1 MEVLDAKGLSE
12 RLRWED
18 NEYWLHL
25 EAETPFEKY
34 PAKQHARR
42 VQEKLGVE
50 EGLIYLPGQPARNN
64 EDSDMPAPFRQRR
77 YFYYLSGCNEPD
89 CHLTYDT
96 RRDELCLFIPRIKP
110 ERVIWNGRGSTLAEA
125 LVKYDVDQVFYA
137 DELEYAVQ
145 GWAIGN
151 RQASIYTMHQSSQ
164 FPGCENLKPRID
176 STALQP
182 AMNICRMIKDDH
194 EIKLIRKANDISS
207 QAHREVLANIAKFK
221 NEAQVEG
228 LFMDVCISHQ
238 AKQQAYDPIAASGPN
253 AGTLHYDAN
262 NEDLAGRQLMCLD
275 AGCEYELYASDIT
288 RSFPLS
294 ASWPSKEAENIY
306 KLVQRMQETCIK
318 RLEPGVR
325 YLDLHIMAHQIAID
339 GLLQLGILHNGTK
352 EEIYKAGTS
361 RAFFP
366 HGLGHHIGLE
376 VHDVGQAQL
385 MSVRRG
391 KPVYQQAPSLY
402 PQNFHIPVYDPETCR
417 APSDPQSSHL
427 EEGMVVTVEPG
438 IYFSVYA
445 LQHFYLPSPIHRN
458 FINVEVLERYM
469 PVGGVR
475 IEDDILITSC
485 GYENLTKAPKGDAM
499 LEIIRHGKSGTID
512 LPAPNLAPQRRL
524 SGHVEQPMRR
534 APGISKK
541 TPSQH
546 LQKPLARATTLPAD
560 FKQQHDMHVESF
572 AGPSI
577 LANFSHS
584 MSTEEKIQQWQR
596 KRNSGETVS
605 CPSTNTKKLQP
616 VCGEI
621 SSNVQHVYMGNASSL
636 TSSSRPSREFESTP
650 MCKNCAI
657 LVQTL
662 DRLRQNL
669 TNSTHRFPEPE
680 AKHIVK
686 PDLGTKHTPS
696 AAPQIDELSV
706 GASACTINLD
716 KRQRITLPPPRSML
730 VRPSETREVHRIRR
744 CDTAPLSCK
753 VQAQVPSGQVPRPHA
768 QREQSANN
776 ANPDSWRHQT
786 LTATTLPTSAK
797 GCDSKRLPKTL
808 PSAEPLE
815 AEATRQKLESLQ
827 LRLHCLEEG
836 ARVKRQQQDQAALPD
851 RFLAS
856 RPSMPVLASHN
867 PWQQHSAQSL
877 PVGRRGL
884 TNRRSTNIEDHD
896 IARYQQGRYEEGDHQ
911 RRFERDALMR
921 DTFFLR

>member
-1 MEVLDAKGLSE
+1 MEALDANGLSE
-12 RLRWED
+12 RLRWEGND
-18 NEYWLHL
+18 YWLHL

-96 RRDELCLFIPRIKP
+96 RRDELSLFIPRIKP

-151 RQASIYTMHQSSQ
+151 RQAGIYILHQSSQ

-176 STALQP
+176 STALRP
-182 AMNICRMIKDDH
+182 AMNMCRMIKDDH

-294 ASWPSKEAENIY
+294 ASWPSREAENIY

-391 KPVYQQAPSLY
+391 KQVYQQAPSLY

-445 LQHFYLPSPIHRN
+445 LQQFYLPSPIHRN
-458 FINVEVLERYM
+458 FINAEVLERYM

-475 IEDDILITSC
+475 IEDNILITSC
-485 GYENLTKAPKGDAM
+485 GHENLTTAPKGDAM
-499 LEIIRHGKSGTID
+499 LEIIRNGNDTTGD
-512 LPAPNLAPQRRL
+512 LPSPNLAPHRRL
-524 SGHVEQPMRR
+524 SGHVERSMRR
-534 APGISKK
+534 APGISRK

-560 FKQQHDMHVESF
+560 LKQQRDMDFEPS
-572 AGPSI
+572 AGPS
-577 LANFSHS
+577 LFANFSDS
-584 MSTEEKIQQWQR
+584 MSTKEKIQQWHHKSHSR
-596 KRNSGETVS
+596 DSVPY
-605 CPSTNTKKLQP
+605 PSATMNRLQP
-616 VCGEI
+616 
-621 SSNVQHVYMGNASSL
+621 SL
-636 TSSSRPSREFESTP
+636 
-650 MCKNCAI
+650 
-657 LVQTL
+657 
-662 DRLRQNL
+662 
-669 TNSTHRFPEPE
+669 
-680 AKHIVK
+680 
-686 PDLGTKHTPS
+686 
-696 AAPQIDELSV
+696 
-706 GASACTINLD
+706 
-716 KRQRITLPPPRSML
+716 
-730 VRPSETREVHRIRR
+730 
-744 CDTAPLSCK
+744 
-753 VQAQVPSGQVPRPHA
+753 
-768 QREQSANN
+768 
-776 ANPDSWRHQT
+776 
-786 LTATTLPTSAK
+786 
-797 GCDSKRLPKTL
+797 
-808 PSAEPLE
+808 
-815 AEATRQKLESLQ
+815 
-827 LRLHCLEEG
+827 
-836 ARVKRQQQDQAALPD
+836 
-851 RFLAS
+851 
-856 RPSMPVLASHN
+856 
-867 PWQQHSAQSL
+867 
-877 PVGRRGL
+877 
-884 TNRRSTNIEDHD
+884 RRS
-896 IARYQQGRYEEGDHQ
+896 
-911 RRFERDALMR
+911 LS
-921 DTFFLR
+921 

>member
-1 MEVLDAKGLSE
+1 MEVLDAKSLSE

-96 RRDELCLFIPRIKP
+96 RRDELSLFIPRIKP

-137 DELEYAVQ
+137 DELEYAVHD
-145 GWAIGN
+145 WTISN
-151 RQASIYTMHQSSQ
+151 RQSGIYVLHQSSQ

-176 STALQP
+176 STTLRP

-207 QAHREVLANIAKFK
+207 QAHRAVLANIAKFK

-238 AKQQAYDPIAASGPN
+238 AKQQAYDPIAASGIN

-306 KLVQRMQETCIK
+306 KLVQHMQETCIK

-402 PQNFHIPVYDPETCR
+402 PQNFHVPVYDSETCL

-445 LQHFYLPSPIHRN
+445 LQHFYLPSPVHRR
-458 FINVEVLERYM
+458 FINTKVLERYM

-475 IEDDILITSC
+475 IEDDILITSS
-485 GYENLTKAPKGDAM
+485 GYENLTTAPKGDSM
-499 LEIIRHGKSGTID
+499 LEIIRQGKSSPIELSG
-512 LPAPNLAPQRRL
+512 PSLAPQRRL
-524 SGHVEQPMRR
+524 SGHIEPSLRR
-534 APGISKK
+534 APGVSKK

-546 LQKPLARATTLPAD
+546 LQQPLARSATLPAD
-560 FKQQHDMHVESF
+560 FKQQHDVDLNPS
-572 AGPSI
+572 AGPSFFSK
-577 LANFSHS
+577 FSHS
-584 MSTEEKIQQWQR
+584 MSTEEKIQQWQH
-596 KRNSGETVS
+596 KCSSVETVS
-605 CPSTNTKKLQP
+605 CPPTNTETPQP
-616 VCGEI
+616 
-621 SSNVQHVYMGNASSL
+621 N
-636 TSSSRPSREFESTP
+636 
-650 MCKNCAI
+650 
-657 LVQTL
+657 
-662 DRLRQNL
+662 
-669 TNSTHRFPEPE
+669 
-680 AKHIVK
+680 
-686 PDLGTKHTPS
+686 
-696 AAPQIDELSV
+696 
-706 GASACTINLD
+706 
-716 KRQRITLPPPRSML
+716 
-730 VRPSETREVHRIRR
+730 
-744 CDTAPLSCK
+744 
-753 VQAQVPSGQVPRPHA
+753 
-768 QREQSANN
+768 
-776 ANPDSWRHQT
+776 
-786 LTATTLPTSAK
+786 
-797 GCDSKRLPKTL
+797 
-808 PSAEPLE
+808 
-815 AEATRQKLESLQ
+815 
-827 LRLHCLEEG
+827 
-836 ARVKRQQQDQAALPD
+836 
-851 RFLAS
+851 
-856 RPSMPVLASHN
+856 
-867 PWQQHSAQSL
+867 
-877 PVGRRGL
+877 
-884 TNRRSTNIEDHD
+884 
-896 IARYQQGRYEEGDHQ
+896 
-911 RRFERDALMR
+911 
-921 DTFFLR
+921 

>member
-1 MEVLDAKGLSE
+1 MRLSQSQFFPEALRGNTMEVLDAKGLSE

-96 RRDELCLFIPRIKP
+96 RRDELSLFIPRIKP
-110 ERVIWNGRGSTLAEA
+110 ERVIWYGRGSTLAEA

-151 RQASIYTMHQSSQ
+151 RQAGIYVLHPSSQ
-164 FPGCENLKPRID
+164 FPGCDNLKPRID
-176 STALQP
+176 SIALRS
-182 AMNICRMIKDDH
+182 AMNVCRMIKDDH

-207 QAHREVLANIAKFK
+207 QAHREILANITNFK

-228 LFMDVCISHQ
+228 LFMDVCISQQ

-253 AGTLHYDAN
+253 AGTLHYAAN
-262 NEDLAGRQLMCLD
+262 DEDLAGRQLMCLD

-288 RSFPLS
+288 RTFPLS
-294 ASWPSKEAENIY
+294 TFWPSKEAENIY

-325 YLDLHIMAHQIAID
+325 YLDLHVMAHQIAID
-339 GLLQLGILHNGTK
+339 GLLQLGILHHGTK

-391 KPVYQQAPSLY
+391 KPVYQQD
-402 PQNFHIPVYDPETCR
+402 FHVPVYDSETCL

-438 IYFSVYA
+438 IYFSAYA
-445 LQHFYLPSPIHRN
+445 LQHFYLPSPVHSKY
-458 FINVEVLERYM
+458 INTEVLKRYM

-475 IEDDILITSC
+475 IEDDILITSS
-485 GYENLTKAPKGDAM
+485 GYENLTTAPKGDAM
-499 LEIIRHGKSGTID
+499 LEVIRHGKKSAVDVPSSDFTPLRRPSG
-512 LPAPNLAPQRRL
+512 P
-524 SGHVEQPMRR
+524 VEPTLRR
-534 APGISKK
+534 APGISTH

-546 LQKPLARATTLPAD
+546 LQKPLARAATLPAD
-560 FKQQHDMHVESF
+560 FVQQRNSDFAPF
-572 AGPSI
+572 AGPS
-577 LANFSHS
+577 LFSNFSRS
-584 MSTEEKIQQWQR
+584 MTTEEKIQQWQH
-596 KRNSGETVS
+596 KRSLVPIAPV
-605 CPSTNTKKLQP
+605 PSVNANQPNP
-616 VCGEI
+616 VCGEM
-621 SSNVQHVYMGNASSL
+621 NLNFQHVYMSNASSPAF
-636 TSSSRPSREFESTP
+636 SSQSTP
-650 MCKNCAI
+650 QFDSTPPCQNCAI

-669 TNSTHRFPEPE
+669 TSSIRSSSKPEVKATSEADLKSKSTKRVCDDDRTIPPR
-680 AKHIVK
+680 I
-686 PDLGTKHTPS
+686 G
-696 AAPQIDELSV
+696 ELSV
-706 GASACTINLD
+706 GASACTVNLD
-716 KRQRITLPPPRSML
+716 KNQRIPLPPPQPNASRTGDTRAAQWARRSGAAPCAL
-730 VRPSETREVHRIRR
+730 PIR
-744 CDTAPLSCK
+744 A
-753 VQAQVPSGQVPRPHA
+753 
-768 QREQSANN
+768 
-776 ANPDSWRHQT
+776 QT
-786 LTATTLPTSAK
+786 L
-797 GCDSKRLPKTL
+797 DSQISQAYFRGEESTDK
-808 PSAEPLE
+808 PLE
-815 AEATRQKLESLQ
+815 YLDDSGVALIGNFPTLHR
-827 LRLHCLEEG
+827 LR
-836 ARVKRQQQDQAALPD
+836 KP
-851 RFLAS
+851 
-856 RPSMPVLASHN
+856 
-867 PWQQHSAQSL
+867 
-877 PVGRRGL
+877 
-884 TNRRSTNIEDHD
+884 
-896 IARYQQGRYEEGDHQ
+896 
-911 RRFERDALMR
+911 
-921 DTFFLR
+921 